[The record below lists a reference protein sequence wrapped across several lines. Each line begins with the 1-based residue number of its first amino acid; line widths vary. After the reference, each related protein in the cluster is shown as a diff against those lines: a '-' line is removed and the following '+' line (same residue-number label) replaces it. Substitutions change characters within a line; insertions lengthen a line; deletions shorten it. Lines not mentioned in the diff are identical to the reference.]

1 MSKEIDDYVNAQ
13 VANGVPRADIL
24 ASFAKSSD
32 AELKKY
38 AGVPEEKKPT
48 ETAAPAAA
56 QSTLD
61 QYLGIAKDLIKGY
74 EAPVAVA
81 GTGAA
86 AYAAYKAGQKNAVP
100 PPPPPISAYELS
112 MQEAA
117 LRKANADAAIAE
129 AKLQKFSG
137 VQPTAEQMKQPVGQT
152 NLTLE
157 DVVNRKKTLPTAV
170 EQAAPTP
177 AEKLVGTTA
186 ATVDPVDP
194 NPPKAVDL
202 PPLQSPA
209 PELTPVAKAAAMLE
223 SPDDLSS
230 KAPEITGKTGA
241 AVSPKTRAAKTT
253 ITYKDTP
260 QTWQKLTKEGTTF
273 LPGYGPGDNNLF
285 NTYGA
290 EGRKAILEQFN
301 NGKPIGGYKNYEEL
315 NKKIA
320 KGVAIGDVPDLMK
333 KLPSEAEAGNY
344 GKLGKA
350 LKVGGIAGLGL
361 SLSEL
366 ANAKSIPEFL
376 LRSGDIAT
384 DYIPG
389 IGQFKQG
396 MSGGTLSSGTL
407 DSPEARELF
416 KRAKPTG
423 AVPPPR

>member
-48 ETAAPAAA
+48 ETAAPAAAAA

-209 PELTPVAKAAAMLE
+209 Q
-223 SPDDLSS
+223 
-230 KAPEITGKTGA
+230 
-241 AVSPKTRAAKTT
+241 R
-253 ITYKDTP
+253 
-260 QTWQKLTKEGTTF
+260 
-273 LPGYGPGDNNLF
+273 
-285 NTYGA
+285 
-290 EGRKAILEQFN
+290 
-301 NGKPIGGYKNYEEL
+301 
-315 NKKIA
+315 
-320 KGVAIGDVPDLMK
+320 
-333 KLPSEAEAGNY
+333 
-344 GKLGKA
+344 
-350 LKVGGIAGLGL
+350 
-361 SLSEL
+361 
-366 ANAKSIPEFL
+366 
-376 LRSGDIAT
+376 
-384 DYIPG
+384 
-389 IGQFKQG
+389 
-396 MSGGTLSSGTL
+396 
-407 DSPEARELF
+407 
-416 KRAKPTG
+416 
-423 AVPPPR
+423 